1 MALLSLC
8 ALRGFESS
16 ALGQYGKQ
24 SVAAAGQG
32 WAPADYS
39 AAYAPYTANY
49 HVNSCDPGG
58 CGPNYGCGA
67 YGDGYGRKCGCG
79 NDCGC
84 GVYGGDCGCGM
95 YGGDCGGS
103 DCYGGDCGCD
113 PYCSSSCDPCTQPYY
128 DHGVK
133 CGIDECTARRCRVP
147 KVSVFGDYLYL
158 QVSDADVTHAQQQD
172 GIGGAGTVPF
182 GDIGSVGL
190 DWEKHSYRVG
200 GSIACGPC
208 SDVVVTYTDF
218 DVDAIDQVVAP
229 TIPGGGGAVGSLVH
243 HPGAALTASAGPVD
257 ANYLVGFQQGDVM
270 CRTVWREGPRHMVRW
285 MLGGQYVHLDQD
297 FAQNG
302 IFGGGLGGAIDTSTV
317 INFDGGGIKAG
328 LDAERWLGHGVS
340 VYGRVTA
347 SAMTGRF
354 NSRYNMYNESTDAML
369 AQANWKDDRVVSQL
383 EYEFGLGLTSL
394 DCHWRG
400 TIGYMLSYWDNVVT
414 TSDFINAVQADNYT
428 NVGDSIT
435 FDGFVSRVEYRW

>member
-1 MALLSLC
+1 LIALC
-8 ALRGFESS
+8 GIEST
-16 ALGQYGKQ
+16 ALGQYGNYGYASGAQ
-24 SVAAAGQG
+24 QG
-32 WAPADYS
+32 WSPDDYS
-39 AAYAPYTANY
+39 AAYAPHTANY
-49 HVNSCDPGG
+49 NDGSCDAGCASG
-58 CGPNYGCGA
+58 SCGPDGGCGA
-67 YGDGYGRKCGCG
+67 YGDGYGGKCCCGDGCGCST
-79 NDCGC
+79 
-84 GVYGGDCGCGM
+84 YGGDCGCGT
-95 YGGDCGGS
+95 
-103 DCYGGDCGCD
+103 YGGDCGCD
-113 PYCSSSCDPCTQPYY
+113 PYGMGCEPCCQPYY
-128 DHGVK
+128 DNGVK
-133 CGIDECTARRCRVP
+133 CGIDECAERRCRVP
-147 KVSVFGDYLYL
+147 KVSIFGDYLYL

-172 GIGGAGTVPF
+172 GLGGAGTVPF

-218 DVDAIDQVVAP
+218 DVDARDQVVAP

-243 HPGAALTASAGPVD
+243 HPGAALTASAGPLD
-257 ANYLVGFQQGDVM
+257 AYYAVGFQSGDIL

-285 MLGGQYVHLDQD
+285 MLGGQYSHLDQD
-297 FAQNG
+297 FSQSG

-317 INFDGGGIKAG
+317 INFDGGGLKVG
-328 LDAERWLGHGVS
+328 LDAERWIGHGLS

-347 SAMTGRF
+347 AAMTGRF
-354 NSRYNMYNESTDAML
+354 NGRYSMYNDSTQALL

-383 EYEFGLGLTSL
+383 EYEFGIGLTSI
-394 DCHWRG
+394 DCHWRANL
-400 TIGYMLSYWDNVVT
+400 GYMLSYWDNVVT